1 SVTEIRTSSIEA
13 HIVCLYTSMTSPKL
27 PARKAGG
34 KRVAPTNGGSLPIL
48 SAQELELDDGTRIP
62 VKIPEG
68 DGTPALGRCTAQP
81 STAQEVCPC
90 ARMFQ
95 DSMPPQQA
103 QALLEYLKAN
113 PEAAKEVFS
122 QAQQVLKNPG
132 MAQAFMNMQGAA
144 QQPGMA
150 DKYQALKDDPD
161 LKSIYY
167 QMSQEI
173 TKVAAKGSCERVMT
187 DAGIPTEAQRTALLY
202 RTGGLYNQKLAMRWG
217 KAADDRCPLC
227 GEADSAT
234 HLLSGCSRTAGLV
247 QERHNGAGRLIMK
260 AISKGAQGGCIKF
273 ADIGSHE
280 RGETEGIDLP
290 SATLRKALEDLSLSA
305 RDTNMTTR
313 PDIIMINNTKK
324 RKQGSNELT
333 KHHVFDDVVKNGPS
347 AFQKYWDDVDLMA
360 KISAKMRALQVE
372 PSSAPS
378 GLNSGRAPGSAAP
391 LTSLHDAA
399 KAGDEAAVIRLL
411 DAGEKVD
418 GKNERGI
425 TALGTAVGFNRVA
438 VVSLLLSRGAE
449 VDARDN
455 QGNTALHYAAGYGR
469 KEVAQLLLQAGADL
483 AAVNKSGL
491 TPCGAAA
498 MNKETGMVSF
508 LVAAAAEG
516 RQGGPTQPA
525 ATQPAPPQ
533 PVCQAAAAP
542 LTPSASPEPDAP
554 PQ

>member
-1 SVTEIRTSSIEA
+1 MPT
-13 HIVCLYTSMTSPKL
+13 PKL

-48 SAQELELDDGTRIP
+48 SAQDLELDDGTRIP

-81 STAQEVCPC
+81 STAQE
-90 ARMFQ
+90 
-95 DSMPPQQA
+95 A

-132 MAQAFMNMQGAA
+132 MAQAFMNMQVRAEGAAAGQRGQVEGQAAGQAEAPAAAQAAVPAGDQGAA

-161 LKSIYY
+161 LK
-167 QMSQEI
+167 
-173 TKVAAKGSCERVMT
+173 
-187 DAGIPTEAQRTALLY
+187 
-202 RTGGLYNQKLAMRWG
+202 
-217 KAADDRCPLC
+217 
-227 GEADSAT
+227 
-234 HLLSGCSRTAGLV
+234 
-247 QERHNGAGRLIMK
+247 
-260 AISKGAQGGCIKF
+260 
-273 ADIGSHE
+273 
-280 RGETEGIDLP
+280 
-290 SATLRKALEDLSLSA
+290 
-305 RDTNMTTR
+305 
-313 PDIIMINNTKK
+313 
-324 RKQGSNELT
+324 
-333 KHHVFDDVVKNGPS
+333 HVFDDVVKIGPS

-469 KEVAQLLLQAGADL
+469 KEVAQLLLQVGADL

-516 RQGGPTQPA
+516 RQGGTLEPA
-525 ATQPAPPQ
+525 ATQPAAPQ
-533 PVCQAAAAP
+533 PACQAAAAP
-542 LTPSASPEPDAP
+542 LTPSASPEPDAS

>member
-13 HIVCLYTSMTSPKL
+13 HIVCLYTSMPSPKL

-90 ARMFQ
+90 ARMLQ

-132 MAQAFMNMQGAA
+132 MAQAFMNMQVRVEGAAAGQPGQVEGQANGQAEAPAAAQAAAPAGDQGAA

-161 LKSIYY
+161 LK
-167 QMSQEI
+167 
-173 TKVAAKGSCERVMT
+173 
-187 DAGIPTEAQRTALLY
+187 
-202 RTGGLYNQKLAMRWG
+202 
-217 KAADDRCPLC
+217 
-227 GEADSAT
+227 
-234 HLLSGCSRTAGLV
+234 
-247 QERHNGAGRLIMK
+247 
-260 AISKGAQGGCIKF
+260 
-273 ADIGSHE
+273 
-280 RGETEGIDLP
+280 
-290 SATLRKALEDLSLSA
+290 
-305 RDTNMTTR
+305 
-313 PDIIMINNTKK
+313 
-324 RKQGSNELT
+324 
-333 KHHVFDDVVKNGPS
+333 HVFDDVVKNGPS

-399 KAGDEAAVIRLL
+399 KAGDEAAVTRLL

-516 RQGGPTQPA
+516 RQGGSP
-525 ATQPAPPQ
+525 QPAPPQ